1 MQVTRSVGRF
11 AIAIVVA
18 VAWVLCAPG
27 FARAQPAREPVLQL
41 RIVGGL
47 AGLNQFTRHE
57 APFWTRD
64 LPALSAG
71 RVSAEIVP
79 FDRAGIRAQEMLRLV
94 QVGAVPFG
102 TALLSSAAADVPEL
116 LAPDLAGLNPDIDSL
131 RRAVAAFRPYLERLL
146 RERYGIEALAVYVY
160 PAQVTYCSKP
170 MAGLTDLAGRR
181 VRVSSASQA
190 DFVTALGGTPVQ
202 TGFAEIVAN
211 VRSGNVDCAITGTM
225 SGNAIGLD
233 QVTSNIHTLP
243 ISWGLAV
250 FMANGAAWTA
260 LPADIRAV
268 LRKELP
274 TLETAIWTE
283 SERET
288 AEGIECNTGGPLCV
302 NARKG
307 RMVAVK
313 ATAADQ
319 RRRREIVAG
328 PVLTGWIQRC
338 GPGCAQV
345 WRDTVG
351 PTLGIPLP

>member
-1 MQVTRSVGRF
+1 MRRIGRF
-11 AIAIVVA
+11 AIAI
-18 VAWVLCAPG
+18 AWVLCAPG
-27 FARAQPAREPVLQL
+27 LLAAPGMAQAQTAREPVVQL

-57 APFWTRD
+57 APFWTRE
-64 LPALSAG
+64 LPVLSAG
-71 RVSAEIVP
+71 RASAEIVP

-102 TALLSSAAADVPEL
+102 TALLSSAAVDIPEL

-160 PAQVTYCSKP
+160 PAQVTYCSKQ
-170 MAGLTDLAGRR
+170 MAGLADLAGRR

-190 DFVTALGGTPVQ
+190 DFVSALGATPVQ
-202 TGFAEIVAN
+202 TGFADILAN
-211 VRSGNVDCAITGTM
+211 MRSGNIDCAITGTM
-225 SGNAIGLD
+225 SGHSIGLD
-233 QVTSNIHTLP
+233 QLTSNIHTLP

-250 FMANGAAWTA
+250 FMANGAAWAA
-260 LPADIRAV
+260 LPADLRAL

-274 TLETAIWTE
+274 RLEKTIWAE

-288 AEGIECNTGGPLCV
+288 AEGIECNTGGPLCA

-307 RMVAVK
+307 KMIAVK
-313 ATAADQ
+313 ATPADQ

-328 PVLTGWIQRC
+328 PVLAGWIQRC